1 MKTILWGN
9 YWQTNSIEKE
19 PIEWIVLKEEN
30 DKMCVISKYC
40 LDCVPYCKTGET
52 FIWKN
57 SYVRKWLNKVFI
69 NDAFSKEEQKRII
82 LSEVKTNRY
91 GWNSTPK
98 FDNLSPLD
106 TSTVKDRVFLLSRSE
121 SCLFFDSDVWYDV
134 LADQKRI
141 AEPTVYAY
149 KRGCWIYPLKKRPIK
164 EKDTFNFYKEDMGQS
179 LDEIEEYWEFEDSAS
194 CYAKDNTYQ
203 TNIYQIQ
210 WACAWYLRSPGF
222 ETERVAPNGTL
233 RRFSNSDNGTA
244 IRPAMWIKK

>member
-82 LSEVKTNRY
+82 WSEVKPTDMD
-91 GWNSTPK
+91 GIAPP
-98 FDNLSPLD
+98 NL
-106 TSTVKDRVFLLSRSE
+106 
-121 SCLFFDSDVWYDV
+121 
-134 LADQKRI
+134 I
-141 AEPTVYAY
+141 
-149 KRGCWIYPLKKRPIK
+149 IYRHLIH
-164 EKDTFNFYKEDMGQS
+164 Q
-179 LDEIEEYWEFEDSAS
+179 
-194 CYAKDNTYQ
+194 Q
-203 TNIYQIQ
+203 
-210 WACAWYLRSPGF
+210 
-222 ETERVAPNGTL
+222 
-233 RRFSNSDNGTA
+233 
-244 IRPAMWIKK
+244 